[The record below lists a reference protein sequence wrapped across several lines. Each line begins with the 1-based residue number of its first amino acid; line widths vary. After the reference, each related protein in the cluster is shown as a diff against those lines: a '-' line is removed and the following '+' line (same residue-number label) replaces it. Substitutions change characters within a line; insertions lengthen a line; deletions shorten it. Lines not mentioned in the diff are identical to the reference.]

1 MSYDQFA
8 EHRSRQAETQR
19 RESQRFWDNQIKETW
34 KTASPAPPMDGAEA
48 VGGILG
54 LILLLL
60 TPVGWCVRMVIRDMA
75 PPWNRF
81 RKAVGLVAVI
91 GVVAG
96 WTAYAVLSNPD
107 QGLAWVVAFLSGL
120 LLTVV
125 AVPRT
130 ILVLGVL
137 IGALGAYV
145 EFFAQ

>member
-8 EHRSRQAETQR
+8 EHRRRQAETQR

-34 KTASPAPPMDGAEA
+34 KTASPAPPVDGTEA
-48 VGGILG
+48 VGGLLG

-60 TPVGWCVRMVIRDMA
+60 TPVGWVVRMVARDMA
-75 PPWNRF
+75 PPWNPF
-81 RKAVGLVAVI
+81 RKAAGLVAAV
-91 GVVAG
+91 GMVAG
-96 WTAYAVLSNPD
+96 WTAFAVLSDPQ

-120 LLTVV
+120 LLAVV